1 MLAFAPAVDLDTA
14 LDLFVQV
21 RNHSIRGAGLSQVL
35 SQSAQPPRAGAPMPR
50 LTCPSAAQPIQKRTA
65 WRVFAAVSLAI
76 ALSAC
81 GSDADP
87 DCRVGADCASGIC
100 NSDGTCAATKD
111 ASGGDG
117 SAAFDVAGAD
127 GQTKDTLAADS
138 IGGTDT
144 SASQDGAANP
154 DTANPDTA
162 GPDVSSVDSG
172 TTDASVTDTPSN
184 PGVCTPNH
192 DGTVSRSEVAL
203 AAGLSAPFLVAKD
216 VTVDLVGSQDADGK
230 PVWDFAK
237 GFAGDTPSKVNTL
250 DVKTLWFGKYFPD
263 ATYAVRLSDSSD
275 LIGVFKLT
283 DDALVLLGAA
293 SEKDSLLATRV
304 SYDPPVP
311 TLKFPMTQTTQWT
324 AKSTASGTLNG
335 VITAWTEQIDMKV
348 SAYGILKTPMGNFP
362 VLRVEAK
369 TDKILGLFTTTYRS
383 VAFLAECFGV
393 VGKADS
399 AANETQALFTKA
411 TEVRRIAP

>member
-1 MLAFAPAVDLDTA
+1 
-14 LDLFVQV
+14 
-21 RNHSIRGAGLSQVL
+21 
-35 SQSAQPPRAGAPMPR
+35 MPR
-50 LTCPSAAQPIQKRTA
+50 LTRPSAAQPIQKRTTGS
-65 WRVFAAVSLAI
+65 VFVAVSLAF

-87 DCRVGADCASGIC
+87 DCRVGADCASGLC

-111 ASGGDG
+111 AIGSDG
-117 SAAFDVAGAD
+117 SPAFDVTGAD
-127 GQTKDTLAADS
+127 GQTTDTITTDS
-138 IGGTDT
+138 TGGTDGL
-144 SASQDGAANP
+144 AGQDGASNP
-154 DTANPDTA
+154 DTAAPDTA
-162 GPDVSSVDSG
+162 SPDISGADSG
-172 TTDASVTDTPSN
+172 TTDAAATDTASN

-203 AAGLSAPFLVAKD
+203 AAGLTAPFLVAKD
-216 VTVDLVGSQDADGK
+216 VTVDLVGTADADGK

-250 DVKTLWFGKYFPD
+250 DVKTLWFGKHFPD

-304 SYDPPVP
+304 AYNPPVP
-311 TLKFPMTQTTQWT
+311 TLKFPMTQNSQWT

-369 TDKILGLFTTTYRS
+369 TDKIIGLFTTTYRS

>member
-21 RNHSIRGAGLSQVL
+21 RNHSIRGAVLPQVL

-50 LTCPSAAQPIQKRTA
+50 LTRRSAAQPCQKHTKSGL
-65 WRVFAAVSLAI
+65 FAAVSLAF
-76 ALSAC
+76 ALGAC

-100 NSDGTCAATKD
+100 NSDGTCAAAKD
-111 ASGGDG
+111 ASGSDG
-117 SAAFDVAGAD
+117 SPAFDVTGAD
-127 GQTKDTLAADS
+127 GQAKDTTTADS
-138 IGGTDT
+138 NGGTDT
-144 SASQDGAANP
+144 SAGQDGA
-154 DTANPDTA
+154 DSPDTA
-162 GPDVSSVDSG
+162 GSDTASPDVASVDSG
-172 TTDASVTDTPSN
+172 TTDASVTDTSSN

-203 AAGLSAPFLVAKD
+203 AAGLTAPFLVAKD
-216 VTVDLVGSQDADGK
+216 VTVDLVGTADADGK

-263 ATYAVRLSDSSD
+263 ATYAVRLNESSD
-275 LIGVFKLT
+275 LIGAFKLT

-293 SEKDSLLATRV
+293 SEKESLLATRV

-311 TLKFPMTQTTQWT
+311 TLKFPMTQNSQWT

-369 TDKILGLFTTTYRS
+369 TDKIIGLFTNTYRS

-399 AANETQALFTKA
+399 AANESQALFAKA
-411 TEVRRIAP
+411 TEIRRIAP